1 MLTETM
7 KKAIRSISEAIE
19 GVEILLDTEK
29 DPEKKGKWKLF
40 KKRLEVERCFFRNV
54 IHTAQFQ
61 ELVDRTDFENPPVRM
76 LRWPTRNDSRIEEFQ
91 NITRSEIDNS
101 YELADLLKD
110 DLEEVLLC
118 TSPEKEDIFVYST
131 DFVKQMIHKAEIM
144 LDHMNDGSRVYETH
158 NI

>member
-1 MLTETM
+1 MQPSS
-7 KKAIRSISEAIE
+7 RSWW
-19 GVEILLDTEK
+19 T
-29 DPEKKGKWKLF
+29 
-40 KKRLEVERCFFRNV
+40 
-54 IHTAQFQ
+54 
-61 ELVDRTDFENPPVRM
+61 TDFENPPVRM

-118 TSPEKEDIFVYST
+118 TRPEKEDIFVYST